1 MSRSRD
7 QRVAL
12 LKPNQEE
19 TVRVEWTVGTVAG
32 NVVGELGVYVLQKGK
47 AVLIFL
53 AIPSLQKYLTQP
65 S

>member
-1 MSRSRD
+1 M
-7 QRVAL
+7 AL
-12 LKPNQEE
+12 LKPNQEK

-53 AIPSLQKYLTQP
+53 AIPSLQKYLIQP

>member
-1 MSRSRD
+1 M
-7 QRVAL
+7 AL
-12 LKPNQEE
+12 LKPNQEK